1 MSHKLTKQQKQI
13 ILDARKCIMEH
24 YKVVDEIEK
33 KVLEGLGIKEDS
45 NAHCELIDI
54 FHNQSVVASY
64 GMDRLLELVALY
76 MEQDKQKELE

>member
-24 YKVVDEIEK
+24 YKIVDGIEK
-33 KVLEGLGIKEDS
+33 KVLEDLGIEEDS

-54 FHNQSVVASY
+54 FHNQYVVASE

>member
-1 MSHKLTKQQKQI
+1 MKLTEQHKQI

-33 KVLEGLGIKEDS
+33 KVLESLGIEEDS

-54 FHNQSVVASY
+54 FHNQYVVKQE

-76 MEQDKQKELE
+76 MEKD

>member
-1 MSHKLTKQQKQI
+1 MKLTEQHKQI

-24 YKVVDEIEK
+24 YKVIDEIEK
-33 KVLEGLGIKEDS
+33 KVLEGLGIEEDS

-54 FHNQSVVASY
+54 FRNQYVVKQE

-76 MEQDKQKELE
+76 IKQDKQSSMRI

>member
-1 MSHKLTKQQKQI
+1 MKVQLTEQHKQI

-24 YKVVDEIEK
+24 YKVIDEIEK
-33 KVLEGLGIKEDS
+33 KVLEGLGIEEDS

-54 FHNQSVVASY
+54 FHNQYVVKQE

-76 MEQDKQKELE
+76 MEQDKRKD

>member
-1 MSHKLTKQQKQI
+1 MKAQLTEQHKQI

-24 YKVVDEIEK
+24 YKVIDEIEK
-33 KVLEGLGIKEDS
+33 KVLEGLGIEEDS

-54 FHNQSVVASY
+54 FHNQYVVAFE

-76 MEQDKQKELE
+76 MEQDKRKD

>member
-1 MSHKLTKQQKQI
+1 MKAQLTEQHKQI

-24 YKVVDEIEK
+24 YKVIDEIEK
-33 KVLEGLGIKEDS
+33 KVLEGLGIEEDS

-54 FHNQSVVASY
+54 FHNQYVVKQE

-76 MEQDKQKELE
+76 MEQDKQKD

>member
-1 MSHKLTKQQKQI
+1 MKAQLTEQHKQI

-24 YKVVDEIEK
+24 YKVIDEIEK
-33 KVLEGLGIKEDS
+33 KVLEGLRIEEDS

-54 FHNQSVVASY
+54 FHNQYVVKQE

-76 MEQDKQKELE
+76 IEQDKRKD

>member
-1 MSHKLTKQQKQI
+1 MKAQLTEQHKQI

-24 YKVVDEIEK
+24 YKVIDEIEK
-33 KVLEGLGIKEDS
+33 KVLEGLGIEEDS

-54 FHNQSVVASY
+54 FHNQYVVKQE

-76 MEQDKQKELE
+76 MEQDKRKD